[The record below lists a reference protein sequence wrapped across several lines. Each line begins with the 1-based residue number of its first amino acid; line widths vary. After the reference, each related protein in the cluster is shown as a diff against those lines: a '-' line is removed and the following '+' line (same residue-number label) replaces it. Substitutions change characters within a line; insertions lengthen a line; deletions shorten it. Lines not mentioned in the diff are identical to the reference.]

1 MSKSMHQFLCCDVNA
16 RLSTDV
22 IMLLKESNT
31 YMQLQ
36 KRFLTYEEQQKSLLK
51 ELHKKINIL
60 PTKKADVFANQP
72 SELMSKI
79 AEFIDFIMQ
88 VWENA
93 NTYIL
98 KKSSKLKYYTKDG
111 IPVIIY
117 LHKLTTFIE
126 HIYSNYYQTFPH
138 PQCCSAFLQLSNQLS
153 NILYPDLSYAD
164 TFEQN
169 LSNLMWSI
177 SFLANLHIVIDLY
190 TCSTK
195 LDITSFASQLI
206 SEDSINCDMKLSK
219 DFLPSL
225 ILSSLL
231 KGELLEEEEIDT
243 TPIVEDRISKF
254 YKIVADTTY
263 FLIKITPMMPRIQKN
278 QNIVYKGCLNAS
290 YARITPQAPSHRV
303 SSGYRGRGRSPRGA
317 YSHRLWGDIA
327 RIEKMEK
334 LDLVPIR
341 VPSLLNTTL
350 FPIE

>member
-1 MSKSMHQFLCCDVNA
+1 MSIGSYNQISNLINSNPQFAYTRQKRKKNLLEKHF
-16 RLSTDV
+16 LSKV

-111 IPVIIY
+111 IP
-117 LHKLTTFIE
+117 
-126 HIYSNYYQTFPH
+126 
-138 PQCCSAFLQLSNQLS
+138 LS